1 MKSLLF
7 ANELNSQYKDDR
19 LWSFFELFY
28 CSLLDYLSVYY
39 MFLLDIFQF
48 HLSNQSIIIQT
59 DIILPT
65 ISHNFHAPKEIK
77 VIISQICE
85 FDLGSS
91 FDAFFSLPANHQFI
105 RRGCQIINRLLIL
118 FEKKN
123 DHIPQKLESVT
134 WIFQLSL
141 SHKRIDFFYLA
152 ECEKVCQTF
161 CFSSSYKWTPVFH
174 NSYVVI
180 VELFVLN
187 KEGKLIDNCY

>member
-7 ANELNSQYKDDR
+7 ADELNSQNKEYR
-19 LWSFFELFY
+19 FWPFFELFY

-48 HLSNQSIIIQT
+48 YLSNQSIVIQT

-65 ISHNFHAPKEIK
+65 ISHNFHTPKKIK

-85 FDLGSS
+85 FDLCSS

-105 RRGCQIINRLLIL
+105 RRGSQIINRLLIL
-118 FEKKN
+118 FEEKYN
-123 DHIPQKLESVT
+123 HIPQILESVT

-141 SHKRIDFFYLA
+141 SHKRIYFFYLA
-152 ECEKVCQTF
+152 ECEEVCQAF

-174 NSYVVI
+174 NSYVII
-180 VELFVLN
+180 VELFVLDE
-187 KEGKLIDNCY
+187 EGKLVDNCY